1 MFRIIYLPVI
11 IVLIAALV
19 RYYFPPEEIPLEAIT
34 PIAQCSTIDDYG
46 NEYYVS
52 VYMDQL
58 RFDKDREQW
67 YILVNKGRKFYIY
80 QDQRVTFM
88 KD

>member
-19 RYYFPPEEIPLEAIT
+19 RYHFPPEEIPLEAII
-34 PIAQCSTIDDYG
+34 PIAQCSTIDDDG

-58 RFDKDREQW
+58 RFDKDRKQW
-67 YILVNKGRKFYIY
+67 YRLSNRDRRLYIY